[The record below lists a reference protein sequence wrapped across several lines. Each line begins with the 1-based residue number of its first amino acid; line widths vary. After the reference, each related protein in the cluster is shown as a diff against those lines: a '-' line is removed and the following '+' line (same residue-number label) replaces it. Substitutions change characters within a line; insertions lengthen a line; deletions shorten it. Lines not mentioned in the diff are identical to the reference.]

1 LFREDVGETPYR
13 IERRLYQLHHAGI
26 LARQCAIL
34 LGRFTE
40 FELSDNDGGYDL
52 GSVVTQ
58 MRGVCRVPIL
68 TGLPFGHVPDKLT
81 LPVGG
86 QCALSVRG
94 GAATLTFSDYGR

>member
-1 LFREDVGETPYR
+1 
-13 IERRLYQLHHAGI
+13 
-26 LARQCAIL
+26 
-34 LGRFTE
+34 
-40 FELSDNDGGYDL
+40 
-52 GSVVTQ
+52 